1 MKPVAKTAPATRAL
15 VAPSLAGID
24 RHLTYRPFDTID
36 AEDFVLGALV
46 DRSNDPSLDAM
57 LDATAAALIKG
68 TLPYDRLD
76 EDTTTVARALYEQ
89 PLKAAAPIL
98 SVRFARRQPVPGGS
112 IAIGFRILADT
123 PLHSSQGLLLA
134 DRGTGGAWT
143 IEHLEL
149 DLDALRIDRVRGHS
163 WDPYDTTR
171 P

>member
-1 MKPVAKTAPATRAL
+1 MTGSMKIPA
-15 VAPSLAGID
+15 
-24 RHLTYRPFDTID
+24 
-36 AEDFVLGALV
+36 
-46 DRSNDPSLDAM
+46 
-57 LDATAAALIKG
+57 
-68 TLPYDRLD
+68 
-76 EDTTTVARALYEQ
+76 TVARALYEQ

-112 IAIGFRILADT
+112 VAIGFRILADT

-134 DRGTGGAWT
+134 DRGTGGAWI

-149 DLDALRIDRVRGHS
+149 DLDALRTDRVRDHH